1 MVRAKDPPKQPQHS
15 ARTGADK
22 AARAAR
28 VAQEMRRNLLK
39 RKAQQRAK
47 KASPSDPDAPR
58 DLSRGCRVPTTTGS
72 ASPHN
77 PTATEPTASMGR
89 EMKDC
94 LRLKAV
100 DADDLSVIA
109 ACLQDALIPLSEMV
123 YLPDERRFLAAFTR
137 FRRECL
143 ADPNCCDGLT
153 QCQSVLAFNGVECVK
168 HHGLDPRFGG
178 VKLEFLTMV
187 PQAGDDGL
195 VTVVLLFAGDM
206 ALQLRVRDIS
216 ATLCDFGEPWPASAA
231 PRHELATESA

>member
-1 MVRAKDPPKQPQHS
+1 
-15 ARTGADK
+15 
-22 AARAAR
+22 
-28 VAQEMRRNLLK
+28 
-39 RKAQQRAK
+39 
-47 KASPSDPDAPR
+47 
-58 DLSRGCRVPTTTGS
+58 
-72 ASPHN
+72 
-77 PTATEPTASMGR
+77 MGR

-143 ADPNCCDGLT
+143 ADPTCCDGVT
-153 QCQSVLAFNGVECVK
+153 QCQAVLTFNGVECVP
-168 HHGLDPRFGG
+168 HHGIDPRFGG

-187 PQAGDDGL
+187 AEPGANGL
-195 VTVVLLFAGDM
+195 TTVVLIFAGDM
-206 ALQLRVRDIS
+206 ALQLRMRGIS
-216 ATLCDFGEPWPASAA
+216 ATLSDFGEPWPAHAA

>member
-1 MVRAKDPPKQPQHS
+1 
-15 ARTGADK
+15 
-22 AARAAR
+22 
-28 VAQEMRRNLLK
+28 
-39 RKAQQRAK
+39 
-47 KASPSDPDAPR
+47 
-58 DLSRGCRVPTTTGS
+58 
-72 ASPHN
+72 
-77 PTATEPTASMGR
+77 MGR

-143 ADPNCCDGLT
+143 ADPTCCDGVT
-153 QCQSVLAFNGVECVK
+153 QCQAVLTFNGVECVK
-168 HHGLDPRFGG
+168 HHGIDPRFGG

-187 PQAGDDGL
+187 AEPGANGL
-195 VTVVLLFAGDM
+195 TTVVLIFAGDM
-206 ALQLRVRDIS
+206 ALQLRMRGIS
-216 ATLCDFGEPWPASAA
+216 ATLSDFGEPWPAHAA